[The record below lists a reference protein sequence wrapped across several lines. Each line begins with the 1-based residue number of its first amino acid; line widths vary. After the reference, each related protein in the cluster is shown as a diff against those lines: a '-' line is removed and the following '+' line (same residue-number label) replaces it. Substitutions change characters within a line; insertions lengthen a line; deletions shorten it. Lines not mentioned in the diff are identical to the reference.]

1 MTETSTDVRKAP
13 AGAPAGVAYEP
24 VIGLEVH
31 AQLLTESKMFCGCS
45 ARYAGAA
52 PNSLVCPV
60 CLGLPGVLPVIN
72 ERAVEFTVLT
82 ALALNCQIP
91 EYSKFDRKNYNYP
104 DLMKGYQIS
113 QFDLPLSQNGYLE
126 IPNPAAPGETRRI
139 GITRVHLEEDT
150 ANLKHERDVTGETYS
165 LMDVNRSGV
174 PLMEI
179 VGEPDLRSPEE
190 AGAYLRE
197 LRAVLRYIA
206 VSTAHMEEGAFRC
219 DANVSLRP
227 VGSAAFGAKVEVK
240 NMNSFRAV
248 ERALAFE
255 ITRQAEVLRAGG
267 RIPQETRG
275 WVEERGVTVS
285 QRSKEEAHDYRYFP
299 EPDLPPLF
307 LTADWVEGIRARL
320 PELPAPKRHRF
331 GEEYGLSPQDAF
343 TLTATRDLAGFYEA
357 TVKEGAAP
365 RPAANWILRD
375 VLRLVNAAGGEL
387 DSGRLSPTHLA
398 SLIKLVE
405 SGALTRATGTEV
417 LEESFR
423 SGADPA
429 ALVKEK
435 GLTQVSDAG
444 ELDAIVEGVL
454 ADPKSQKAIA
464 DFRAGKE
471 NAVMFLVGAVMK
483 QTRGRANANLVR
495 DLLKRRLATETS
507 PDQS

>member
-1 MTETSTDVRKAP
+1 MTEASTETRAAP
-13 AGAPAGVAYEP
+13 PPTPAAVDYEP

-60 CLGLPGVLPVIN
+60 CLGMPGVLPVIN

-113 QFDLPLSQNGYLE
+113 QFDLPLSQNGFLE
-126 IPNPAAPGETRRI
+126 IPDPAAPGETRRA

-150 ANLKHERDVTGETYS
+150 ANLKHERDASGETYS

-197 LRAVLRYIA
+197 LRAVLRYIG

-227 VGSAAFGAKVEVK
+227 VGTTALGAKVEVK

-255 ITRQAEVLRAGG
+255 IARQAEVLRAGG

-307 LTADWVEGIRARL
+307 LTADWVEGIRAGL
-320 PELPAPKRHRF
+320 PELPAPKRRRF
-331 GEEYGLSPQDAF
+331 VAEFGLSPQDAF
-343 TLTATRDLAGFYEA
+343 TLTASRDLAAFYEA
-357 TVKEGAAP
+357 TVQAGAAP
-365 RPAANWILRD
+365 RSAANWILRD
-375 VLRLVNAAGGEL
+375 VLRLVNASGAEIE
-387 DSGRLSPTHLA
+387 SGRLSPLNLA

-429 ALVKEK
+429 KLVADR
-435 GLTQVSDAG
+435 GLSQVSDAAA
-444 ELDAIVEGVL
+444 LDALVENVL
-454 ADPKSQKAIA
+454 ADPGSQKAIT

-483 QTRGRANANLVR
+483 QTRGRANASVVR
-495 DLLKRRLATETS
+495 DLLKKRLEAS
-507 PDQS
+507 PDQG

>member
-1 MTETSTDVRKAP
+1 MTDTSTETRSAP
-13 AGAPAGVAYEP
+13 PGVPAAVDYEP

-60 CLGLPGVLPVIN
+60 CLGMPGVLPVIN

-82 ALALNCQIP
+82 ALALNCRIP

-113 QFDLPLSQNGYLE
+113 QFDLPLSQNGFLE
-126 IPNPAAPGETRRI
+126 IPDPAAPGETRRA

-150 ANLKHERDVTGETYS
+150 ANLKHERDVSGETYS

-197 LRAVLRYIA
+197 LRAVLRYIG

-227 VGSAAFGAKVEVK
+227 AGTTALGAKVEVK

-255 ITRQAEVLRAGG
+255 ISRQAEVLRAGG

-320 PELPAPKRHRF
+320 PELPAPKRRRF
-331 GEEYGLSPQDAF
+331 VDEYGLSPQEAF
-343 TLTATRDLAGFYEA
+343 TLTASRDLAAFYEA
-357 TVKEGAAP
+357 TVDAGAAP

-375 VLRLVNAAGGEL
+375 VLRLVNASGAEIE
-387 DSGRLSPTHLA
+387 SGRLSPLHLA
-398 SLIKLVE
+398 ALIKLVE

-423 SGADPA
+423 SGADPTE
-429 ALVKEK
+429 LVAER

-444 ELDAIVEGVL
+444 ALDAVVEDVL
-454 ADPKSQKAIA
+454 ADPRSQKAIA

-483 QTRGRANANLVR
+483 QTRGRANASVVR
-495 DLLKRRLATETS
+495 DLLKQRLEAS
-507 PDQS
+507 PDQG